1 MTLATARPLFR
12 FSALFNWT
20 AVLLFLPA
28 LGIGRAIGIDPV
40 PTGTILEEVGLLAII
55 LFGVGYWMAASAPD
69 AHRGILKLGLAGKLG
84 VVAIVGMH
92 FVSSTANLIW
102 MLVVS
107 GDLLFAVLFILYLR
121 ATRTT

>member
-12 FSALFNWT
+12 VAALFNWS

-28 LGIGRAIGIDPV
+28 LGIARAIGIDPV
-40 PTGTILEEVGLLAII
+40 PTGTILEEVGLLAIF

-92 FVSSTANLIW
+92 FVSNTANLIW

-121 ATRTT
+121 ATRTK